1 MIILI
6 IFSLLSVGFASI
18 ADKFEN
24 NGILYK
30 ELGRAKLMFDSKI
43 CLPQRFDMDRYIN
56 NTAANESSDVYAQTI
71 WKTTF
76 YNAFAEICS
85 SFNLSDGSSISDT
98 ALSNEVRDYLVR
110 IGLNRKLQKFHHDL
124 RAFFLYNR
132 IPLAF
137 FDLVDKKWLAD
148 GEDLSEFLEKV
159 VAFPVKCDLEWGVV
173 YLLLCPSFDEFAQDG
188 TLYAIAHAGQFMAEG
203 QIYVSQEVPEYVVM
217 DGNGR
222 LVPIDINDCK
232 VMHTSIYVCMSR
244 AVSSCD
250 VTTMTGCEIV
260 AQRTTDG
267 FMAIKSFD
275 TDNIVA
281 TNLPE
286 INLTGT
292 TVNVPTPIFI
302 HHTLYRLEVDGDER
316 RYIPYSKV
324 TPVKIKESF
333 PSLSYSAT
341 KAVLST
347 KETIRLY
354 NITRKGIPMLSNQ
367 SGKGSVWENVKD
379 FFLHLI

>member
-6 IFSLLSVGFASI
+6 IFSLLPVGLASI
-18 ADKFEN
+18 VDKFEN

-30 ELGRAKLMFDSKI
+30 ELGRAK
-43 CLPQRFDMDRYIN
+43 
-56 NTAANESSDVYAQTI
+56 
-71 WKTTF
+71 
-76 YNAFAEICS
+76 
-85 SFNLSDGSSISDT
+85 
-98 ALSNEVRDYLVR
+98 VRDYLLR

-124 RAFFLYNR
+124 WALFLYNR

-148 GEDLSEFLEKV
+148 GEDLSEFSEKV
-159 VAFPVKCDLEWGVV
+159 AAFPVRCDLEWRAVD
-173 YLLLCPSFDEFAQDG
+173 LLLCPNFDGFAQDG

-203 QIYVSQEVPEYVVM
+203 QIYVHQEVPEHVVM
-217 DGNGR
+217 DGNGS

-232 VMHTSIYVCMSR
+232 VMDTSIHVCMSR

-250 VTTMTGCEIV
+250 ATTMSECDIV

-267 FMAIKSFD
+267 FMAIRNFGMGK
-275 TDNIVA
+275 IVA

-292 TVNVPTPIFI
+292 TVNVPTPTFI

-324 TPVKIKESF
+324 TPVKIKASF
-333 PSLSYSAT
+333 PNLSYSAT

-347 KETIRLY
+347 KETVRLY

-367 SGKGSVWENVKD
+367 AST
-379 FFLHLI
+379 LL